1 MPPQLLLHSLLQL
14 RVPPRHPLL
23 RLLHSYNPID
33 RPPPQDPPLHDAELW
48 IAKALATAAL
58 LLPHYLPAF
67 RRLAPSQVA
76 AAAALRH
83 APCASSTLHLF
94 SALHSPHSQLAIPP
108 SAHSYRYVISL
119 MCQSG
124 RHTDA
129 LQLFDQMTDQSGYFP
144 NARFLS
150 FLSGSCAT
158 AGLLDAA
165 AALLS
170 KASQFGCSIEAYA
183 YNKLMGLFIG
193 RGRVQEAVALF
204 EGWIQGRVYSP
215 DTWSFNV
222 IIKGVCKVGDVQK
235 ALELV
240 ERMDEFGCSPDTVT
254 HNILV
259 NGLCRAKEVSKGREV
274 LRRLQR
280 DGVCKPNVVT
290 YTSVISGYCK
300 AGRMGDAMAVYD
312 DMVACGTSPNVV
324 TYNVLIN
331 GYGKAGNMGYAVAVY
346 QQMILRRC
354 LPDVVTFS
362 SLIDGYCRCGQLDDA
377 MKIWTEMSQYH
388 IQPNAHTFCII
399 IHTFCKQNRSGEAL
413 HFLKKMNIRTDIAP
427 QAFIYNPVIDVL
439 CKGGKVDEA
448 NMILMEMEEKGCHPD
463 KYTYTILIIGHC
475 MKGRI
480 AEAITFFHKMV
491 ETGCTPDSIVVNSF
505 ISCLLK
511 SGMPGEVDHIM
522 RIAAGGASSSWKDP
536 SPVTQSVDISVAV

>member
-1 MPPQLLLHSLLQL
+1 MPPPLDLHTLLLRL
-14 RVPPRHPLL
+14 RLPPRHPLH
-23 RLLHSYNPID
+23 RLLHSHSPND
-33 RPPPQDPPLHDAELW
+33 RPPPQHPAPHDAEIW
-48 IAKALATAAL
+48 IAKALASATFL
-58 LLPHYLPAF
+58 RPHYLPAF

-83 APCASSTLHLF
+83 APCASSALQLF
-94 SALHSPHSQLAIPP
+94 SSLHSFPLDIPP

-124 RHTDA
+124 RQVDA

-150 FLSGSCAT
+150 FLAGSCAS
-158 AGLLDAA
+158 AGLLDAS

-170 KASQFGCSIEAYA
+170 KASQFGCSVEAYA
-183 YNKLMGLFIG
+183 YNKLMSSFMG
-193 RGRVQEAVALF
+193 RGRVKDAVALF
-204 EGWIQGRVYSP
+204 EGWIQGGVYSP
-215 DTWSFNV
+215 DVWSFNV
-222 IIKGVCKVGDVQK
+222 IIKGVCQVGDVQK

-240 ERMDEFGCSPDTVT
+240 ERMHQFGCLPDTVT

-259 NGLCRAKEVSKGREV
+259 NGLCRVKEVSKGREV
-274 LRRLQR
+274 LRRLQS
-280 DGVCKPNVVT
+280 DGVCMPNVVT
-290 YTSVISGYCK
+290 YTSVISGFCK
-300 AGRMGDAMAVYD
+300 AGRMEDAVAVYD

-331 GYGKAGNMGYAVAVY
+331 GYGKAGNMGSAVALY

-354 LPDVVTFS
+354 PPDVVTFS
-362 SLIDGYCRCGQLDDA
+362 SLIDGYCRCSQLDDA
-377 MKIWTEMSQYH
+377 MRIWTEMAQCQ
-388 IQPNAHTFCII
+388 IQPNAHTFSIV
-399 IHTFCKQNRSGEAL
+399 IHTFCKQNRSAEAL
-413 HFLKKMNIRTDIAP
+413 RFLKELNMRTDIAP

-439 CKGGKVDEA
+439 CKAGKVDEA
-448 NMILMEMEEKGCHPD
+448 NTILMEMEGKGCRPD

-491 ETGCTPDSIVVNSF
+491 ETGCTPDSITVNSF

-511 SGMPGEVDHIM
+511 SGMPSEVDHIM
-522 RIAAGGASSSWKDP
+522 RIASGGASSSWRDP
-536 SPVTQSVDISVAV
+536 SPVTRSIDISVAV